1 MRTITFVSLASL
13 GVALCGCSTPRV
25 ALDQANNTAGLV
37 AQLEIELQEFR
48 RVQNGIAERAK
59 KSIRELEVGAIK
71 SSSEIEASM
80 RARRAAE
87 DPVVPKMYEVVRQLA
102 DGIGTDKS
110 NHAAGAAAVND
121 RLAKLLKPLPLTSEK
136 TTEIQGQLAAMGT
149 ELSNKE
155 RLDELQ
161 DFYKTVKAGVDANK
175 KKIDDEEKKIKDAQK
190 KIDDAAKK

>member
-1 MRTITFVSLASL
+1 MRAFTSVAIASL
-13 GVALCGCSTPRV
+13 MVLLSGCSTPKV

-48 RVQNGIAERAK
+48 RVQNGIAERTK
-59 KSIRELEVGAIK
+59 KSIRELEVGALQ

-87 DPVVPKMYEVVRQLA
+87 DPVVPKMFDTVRQLA

-110 NHAAGAAAVND
+110 ALDAGAAAVDD
-121 RLAKLLKPLPLTSEK
+121 RLAKLLKPLPSTNQK

-155 RLDELQ
+155 RLDELRT
-161 DFYKTVKAGVDANK
+161 FYKTVKDGVDANR
-175 KKIDDEEKKIKDAQK
+175 KKIDDEEAKVKDAQK
-190 KIDDAAKK
+190 KIDDAANK